1 MAVEALTTIGALV
14 ADRTRATVLVAL
26 MDGRARTAGELARHA
41 AVAPSTISEHLA
53 RLVEAGMIETAAQ
66 GKHRYFRIANDDVGL
81 MLETVGG
88 IELTPKRPTAPLAR
102 APQEL
107 RYARSCYDHLAGE
120 LAVRIHDRLIDNGH
134 LERVD
139 GTLGFTSAGHSLFR
153 DLEIS
158 SQPTDTRRAPI
169 RPCLDWT
176 ERRDHL
182 AGPAAAALFQTL
194 LDRRW
199 ITRGTRPRSIRVTST
214 GHNELAGVLGI

>member
-1 MAVEALTTIGALV
+1 MAVEAFTTIGALL
-14 ADRTRATVLVAL
+14 ADRSRATVLVAL

-41 AVAPSTISEHLA
+41 QVAPSTISEHLA
-53 RLVEAGMIETAAQ
+53 RLVDAGMIETAAQ

-88 IELTPKRPTAPLAR
+88 IELTSKGPDAPLSR

-120 LAVRIHDRLIDNGH
+120 LAVRIHDRLIANGH

-139 GTLGFTSAGHSLFR
+139 GTLGFTSAGHALFR
-153 DLEIS
+153 DLEVS
-158 SQPTDTRRAPI
+158 TRPADTRRAPV

-182 AGPAAAALFQTL
+182 AGPAAAGLFQTML
-194 LDRRW
+194 SRRW
-199 ITRGTRPRSIRVTST
+199 ITRGARPRSIRVTST
-214 GHNELAGVLGI
+214 GLEKLTGVLGI